1 MNACERKPQGGIVI
15 MLRSFTGL
23 IVAALLFVVHPP
35 NGQAQTQSQTWPSRT
50 IRIIVPFAPGGAID
64 VMARLL
70 GAGMQ
75 ESLQSPVIIENKP
88 GVGGNLGADY
98 VAKQPADGYTILYN
112 TNGQAISPATYKSL
126 PFDPFRDFIPV
137 TQLFSSNLLIVANPK
152 LQAKDL
158 GELVALARANPGK
171 LNYGSSGVGNP
182 LHLTMELLKLRTG
195 IDILMVPYKSDGEI
209 INALLTGDVN
219 VAVVPAVT
227 GKEHVLG
234 GALRGLAMTA
244 AHRAK
249 GLDVPTVAEQG
260 VADFN
265 SGGWQGLFVA
275 AKTPQEIVRRIQIES
290 KKAFESPQ
298 MQARVENFALANV
311 FSTSEEFAV
320 YYKAEVENFKRIV
333 HDAKIGLQE

>member
-1 MNACERKPQGGIVI
+1 

-23 IVAALLFVVHPP
+23 IAAALLFVVHPP
-35 NGQAQTQSQTWPSRT
+35 GAQAQTQTQAWPSKT

-70 GAGMQ
+70 GAKMQ
-75 ESLQSPVIIENKP
+75 ESLQSTVIIENKP
-88 GVGGNLGADY
+88 GVGGNLGADH

-137 TQLFSSNLLIVANPK
+137 TQLFSSNLLLAANPK
-152 LQAKDL
+152 LQAKNL
-158 GELVALARANPGK
+158 GELVTLAKANPGK

-182 LHLTMELLKLRTG
+182 LHLTMELLKLKTG
-195 IDILMVPYKSDGEI
+195 MDIQMVPFKSDGEI
-209 INALLTGDVN
+209 INALLGGDVD
-219 VAVVPAVT
+219 VAVIPAVT
-227 GKEHVLG
+227 GKDHVIG
-234 GALRGLAMTA
+234 GALRGIAMTA
-244 AHRAK
+244 SHRAK

-275 AKTPQEIVRRIQIES
+275 AKTPEEIVRRIQIES
-290 KKAFESPQ
+290 KKAFESPE

-311 FSTSEEFAV
+311 FSTSEEFTV
-320 YYKAEVENFKRIV
+320 FYKAEVENFKRIV
-333 HDAKIGLQE
+333 RDAKIGLQE

>member
-1 MNACERKPQGGIVI
+1 

-23 IVAALLFVVHPP
+23 IAAALLFAALPA
-35 NGQAQTQSQTWPSRT
+35 GADAQTWPSKT

-70 GAGMQ
+70 AAKMQ
-75 ESLQSPVIIENKP
+75 ESLQSTVIIENKP

-98 VAKQPADGYTILYN
+98 VAKQPGDGYTILYN

-137 TQLFSSNLLIVANPK
+137 TQLFSSNLLLAANTK
-152 LQAKDL
+152 VQAKNL
-158 GELVALARANPGK
+158 QELVTLAKANPGK
-171 LNYGSSGVGNP
+171 LNYGSSGIGNP

-195 IDILMVPYKSDGEI
+195 MDIQMVPFKSDGEI
-209 INALLTGDVN
+209 INALLNGDVE
-219 VAVVPAVT
+219 VAVVPAIT

-260 VADFN
+260 VANFN

-275 AKTPQEIVRRIQIES
+275 ARTPDEIVQRIQIES
-290 KKAFESPQ
+290 KKAFESPEL
-298 MQARVENFALANV
+298 QARVENFALANV
-311 FSTSEEFAV
+311 FSTPEQFAAF
-320 YYKAEVENFKRIV
+320 YKSEVENFKRIV
-333 HDAKIGLQE
+333 RDAKIGLQE

>member
-1 MNACERKPQGGIVI
+1 
-15 MLRSFTGL
+15 MLRSFTK
-23 IVAALLFVVHPP
+23 VMAAALLFAGMAA
-35 NGQAQTQSQTWPSRT
+35 NASAQTWPSKP
-50 IRIIVPFAPGGAID
+50 IRIVVPFAPGGAID

-70 GAGMQ
+70 AAKMQ
-75 ESLQSPVIIENKP
+75 ESLQSTVIIENKP

-126 PFDPFRDFIPV
+126 PFDPFKDFIAV
-137 TQLFSSNLLIVANPK
+137 TQLFSSNLLLAANTK
-152 LQAKDL
+152 VQARNL
-158 GELVALARANPGK
+158 PELVTLAKSNPGK

-195 IDILMVPYKSDGEI
+195 MDIQMVPFKSDGEI
-209 INALLTGDVN
+209 INALLTGDVD
-219 VAVVPAVT
+219 VAVIPAVT

-244 AHRAK
+244 SHRAK
-249 GLDVPTVAEQG
+249 GMDVPTVAEQG
-260 VADFN
+260 VSDFN

-275 AKTPQEIVRRIQIES
+275 ARTPDDIVRRIQVES
-290 KKAFESPQ
+290 KKAFQSPD

-311 FSTSEEFAV
+311 FSTTEEFTV
-320 YYKAEVENFKRIV
+320 FYKAEVENFKRIV
-333 HDAKIGLQE
+333 RDAKIGLQE